1 MKTKYI
7 YFINITNIFI
17 LNNENNRN
25 GIVLKYIGR
34 GQIMYKYYDYYNVN
48 IKSTIASYM
57 YLERFKNE
65 SIEMSKKHLNI
76 FSVLVSV

>member
-1 MKTKYI
+1 
-7 YFINITNIFI
+7 
-17 LNNENNRN
+17 
-25 GIVLKYIGR
+25 
-34 GQIMYKYYDYYNVN
+34 MYKYYDYYNVN